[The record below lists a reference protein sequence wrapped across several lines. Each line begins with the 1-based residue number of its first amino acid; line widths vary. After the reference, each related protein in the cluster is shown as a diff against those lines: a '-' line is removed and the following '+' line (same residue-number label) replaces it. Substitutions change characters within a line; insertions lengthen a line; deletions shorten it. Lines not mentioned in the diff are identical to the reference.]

1 MLNNKAKNMK
11 RRRNVETKFDYTK
24 LSEEQRRK
32 FSVYSE
38 FCKSLPKN

>member
-11 RRRNVETKFDYTK
+11 RRKNVETKFDYTK

-32 FSVYSE
+32 FNVNSE
-38 FCKSLPKN
+38 FCKSLPQN